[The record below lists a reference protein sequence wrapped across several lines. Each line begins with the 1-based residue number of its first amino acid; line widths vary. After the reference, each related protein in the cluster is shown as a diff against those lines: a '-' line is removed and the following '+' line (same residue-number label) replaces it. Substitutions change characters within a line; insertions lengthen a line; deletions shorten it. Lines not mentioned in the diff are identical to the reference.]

1 MFFYDNVETQESPT
15 TVIYQQKSLMT
26 ASEYSF
32 YQVIKDLEIKYKI
45 VPQLN
50 LASITKKILKHK
62 FQNELYRNVDFAIFT
77 NDYSK
82 LLLLIELNDRSHQSP
97 QRQLRDQKVKKI
109 CDEIGVLLMTF
120 YTNKPNEK
128 SYVIN
133 RILSVIEKDFN
144 NQTQQK

>member
-50 LASITKKILKHK
+50 LASITKKISKHK

-82 LLLLIELNDRSHQSP
+82 LLLLIEL
-97 QRQLRDQKVKKI
+97 K
-109 CDEIGVLLMTF
+109 
-120 YTNKPNEK
+120 
-128 SYVIN
+128 
-133 RILSVIEKDFN
+133 
-144 NQTQQK
+144 